1 MVEFASLDVFILS
14 FFHGVFLELMQ
25 RVRSKNDRLEAVLW
39 QNVPGTHDLAHG
51 CADQVLG
58 HCVALRV
65 STPSQN
71 LTGTHDFAH
80 GCADQVLSHCI
91 ALRVSTLSQSGLG
104 PWKSI
109 LTSLA
114 LAERNLQNL
123 RLCRD
128 LLRSHPLYFVLQ
140 GGEHSEDQARES
152 TEAGS
157 QRKHRCAHTE
167 ARHRGEQETEHQGV
181 HRVASWTFSLRGRVL
196 SSFLLRP
203 LRKLRKLQQTC

>member
-1 MVEFASLDVFILS
+1 MVKFASLDVFILS

-51 CADQVLG
+51 CAHQVLR

-65 STPSQN
+65 STP
-71 LTGTHDFAH
+71 
-80 GCADQVLSHCI
+80 
-91 ALRVSTLSQSGLG
+91 SQSGLG

-181 HRVASWTFSLRGRVL
+181 HGVAS
-196 SSFLLRP
+196 
-203 LRKLRKLQQTC
+203 

>member
-128 LLRSHPLYFVLQ
+128 LLRSHPLYFVLRAVSTVRTKH
-140 GGEHSEDQARES
+140 EKARRQAANASTGARTRKPDIAES
-152 TEAGS
+152 RRLSTKVCTGW
-157 QRKHRCAHTE
+157 R
-167 ARHRGEQETEHQGV
+167 RGLSPSAAACSP
-181 HRVASWTFSLRGRVL
+181 AS
-196 SSFLLRP
+196 
-203 LRKLRKLQQTC
+203 C